1 MISADS
7 LQVLNNEM
15 VQSAIDSAHGNG
27 LTIGM
32 IIGVLAMVLILSIIL
47 MVNKKER
54 QSIEKEHALW
64 KYRRL
69 KMEMSWVS
77 MIDICKECIDGDV
90 SIAKPTLVIF
100 NEFPGYDEER
110 RNKELQLFPKVA
122 QKYQEL
128 IEYRSTV
135 VDTLQ
140 TMIDRDIKYINDDMK
155 LIESKYP
162 METTQYN
169 KEHDE
174 YVKKNNKQQ
183 LII

>member
-1 MISADS
+1 MISTDS

-15 VQSAIDSAHGNG
+15 VQSAIDSAHGDG

-47 MVNKKER
+47 IVNKKER

-69 KMEMSWVS
+69 KMEMGWVS
-77 MIDICKECIDGDV
+77 MMDFCKECIDSDV
-90 SIAKPTLVIF
+90 SIAKLTLALF

-110 RNKELQLFPKVA
+110 KNKELQLFPEVA
-122 QKYQEL
+122 QKYQEH
-128 IEYRSTV
+128 IEDRSAV
-135 VDTLQ
+135 VNTLQ
-140 TMIDRDIKYINDDMK
+140 TTIDHDIKYINADMK

-174 YVKKNNKQQ
+174 YVKKNNNQ
-183 LII
+183 